1 MMPLTV
7 YNMLEGIFILSSGVY
22 SMGEQRIVL
31 VARDATWRNN
41 IKSILNRSGYYVVGE
56 AGDGL
61 TALKMIR
68 SRQPE
73 LVIMEPLLPG
83 MDGLEVARIVH
94 EDKLA
99 PVVLIATTS
108 QAELVDK
115 AKRANVFAFLVSPIE
130 ETTLVPTIELTI
142 TKYKELVKLEAQV
155 AELKETLE
163 TRKIVERAKGI
174 LMEKHGLNEPEA
186 FNRMRKQSMNKRVSM
201 RVIADAIILA
211 NNL

>member
-1 MMPLTV
+1 M
-7 YNMLEGIFILSSGVY
+7 Y

-31 VARDATWRNN
+31 AAKDAAWRNN
-41 IKSILNRSGYYVVGE
+41 IKSIVNRSGYYVVGE

-73 LVIMEPLLPG
+73 LVIIEPLLPG

-99 PVVLIATTS
+99 PVVLICTTS
-108 QAELVDK
+108 QDDLVEK
-115 AKRANVFAFLVSPIE
+115 AKRANVFAFLMSPIE
-130 ETTLVPTIELTI
+130 EGTLVPTIELTI
-142 TKYKELVKLEAQV
+142 SKYNELVKLELQV

-163 TRKIVERAKGI
+163 TRKIVEKAKGI
-174 LMEKHGLNEPEA
+174 LMEKHELTEPEA